1 MTNTIKSI
9 EAIPVGL
16 PFIQHDGP
24 PAGFFG
30 TVWETLNYLLV
41 RVETSDGIIGWGDAF
56 AYNGLAATRGALETV
71 VAPAAVGMNADD
83 IGGVADR
90 LAMVLHPLGRSG
102 AIQHALSGL
111 DIALWDIAGKRAGLP
126 VHRLLGGAGRASI
139 PAYSS
144 LFRIGD
150 NAVVRKV
157 CAGLAEEGYTAI
169 KLHEIDPVSTLWA
182 REGAGEAVDIMMDV
196 NCPWDL
202 VEAQEAAS
210 IMRSA
215 NLKWL
220 EEPIWPP
227 ENFKALTVL
236 RGAGIPLA
244 AGENCPN
251 QYEMQR
257 LASTPGLDYV
267 QPSVTKI
274 GGITAFHRAA
284 TAVELAGK
292 RVAPHSPY
300 FGPGLLATLH
310 MAALFKSMEYLE
322 VFGAMLTEP
331 LFEGHGLPEP
341 DCTYRIPTGPGL
353 GADPIPDVL
362 SRYRLA

>member
-1 MTNTIKSI
+1 MTSTITSI
-9 EAIPVGL
+9 EAIPIGL
-16 PFIQHDGP
+16 PFTQHDGP

-30 TVWETLNYLLV
+30 TVWQALDYLLI
-41 RVETSDGIIGWGDAF
+41 RVETSDGIVGWGDAF
-56 AYNGLAATRGALETV
+56 AYNGLAASKAALETI
-71 VAPAAVGMNADD
+71 VAPAALGINADD

-90 LAMVLHPLGRSG
+90 LARVLHPLGRSG

-126 VHRLLGGAGRASI
+126 VHRLLGGAGRAAI
-139 PAYSS
+139 PAYAS

-150 NAVVRKV
+150 NAVVRQV
-157 CAGLAEEGYTAI
+157 CSGLAEEGYTAI

-182 REGAGEAVDIMMDV
+182 REGAGAEVEIMMDV

-202 VEAQEAAS
+202 VEARDAAE
-210 IMRSA
+210 IMRPA
-215 NLKWL
+215 RLKWL

-227 ENFKALTVL
+227 ENLAALSAL
-236 RGAGIPLA
+236 RGSGIPLA

-251 QYEMQR
+251 AHEMRR
-257 LASTPGLDYV
+257 LAETPGLDYV

-284 TAVELAGK
+284 TAIELAGK

-310 MAALFKSMEYLE
+310 LAAVFPSMEYLE
-322 VFGAMLTEP
+322 VFGATLKVP
-331 LFEGHGLPEP
+331 LFEGYGMPEA

-353 GADPIPDVL
+353 GADPIPKVIE
-362 SRYRLA
+362 RHRLD